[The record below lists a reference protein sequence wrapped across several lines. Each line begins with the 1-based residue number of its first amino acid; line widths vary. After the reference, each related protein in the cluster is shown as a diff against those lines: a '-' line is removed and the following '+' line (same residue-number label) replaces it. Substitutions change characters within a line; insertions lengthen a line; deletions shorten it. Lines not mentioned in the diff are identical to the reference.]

1 MKFKSN
7 SGKTLFMTIIIVFI
21 LVIIGAITYFGIISY
36 PEVFNDI
43 KVKVQQ
49 TFNKN
54 EKNNTSSTSD
64 TTSENNDL
72 KNFFYIF
79 KIRYCFNISFIVTV
93 FYFFYIKNISR
104 WNFYIYY
111 IISFFNCSFIFFIKH
126 NVYCLKCYIICACWI
141 ICKVWWKF
149 NCNFF
154 VYF

>member
-7 SGKTLFMTIIIVFI
+7 SRKTLFMTIIIVFI

-72 KNFFYIF
+72 
-79 KIRYCFNISFIVTV
+79 
-93 FYFFYIKNISR
+93 
-104 WNFYIYY
+104 
-111 IISFFNCSFIFFIKH
+111 
-126 NVYCLKCYIICACWI
+126 
-141 ICKVWWKF
+141 
-149 NCNFF
+149 
-154 VYF
+154 

>member
-1 MKFKSN
+1 MKVID
-7 SGKTLFMTIIIVFI
+7 TIALI

-72 KNFFYIF
+72 
-79 KIRYCFNISFIVTV
+79 
-93 FYFFYIKNISR
+93 
-104 WNFYIYY
+104 
-111 IISFFNCSFIFFIKH
+111 
-126 NVYCLKCYIICACWI
+126 
-141 ICKVWWKF
+141 
-149 NCNFF
+149 
-154 VYF
+154 

>member
-49 TFNKN
+49 TFNK
-54 EKNNTSSTSD
+54 KNNTSSTSD

-72 KNFFYIF
+72 
-79 KIRYCFNISFIVTV
+79 
-93 FYFFYIKNISR
+93 
-104 WNFYIYY
+104 
-111 IISFFNCSFIFFIKH
+111 
-126 NVYCLKCYIICACWI
+126 
-141 ICKVWWKF
+141 
-149 NCNFF
+149 
-154 VYF
+154 

>member
-1 MKFKSN
+1 MKCKSN

-72 KNFFYIF
+72 
-79 KIRYCFNISFIVTV
+79 
-93 FYFFYIKNISR
+93 
-104 WNFYIYY
+104 
-111 IISFFNCSFIFFIKH
+111 
-126 NVYCLKCYIICACWI
+126 
-141 ICKVWWKF
+141 
-149 NCNFF
+149 
-154 VYF
+154 

>member
-54 EKNNTSSTSD
+54 EK
-64 TTSENNDL
+64 TTL
-72 KNFFYIF
+72 VVLQILLVKTMIY
-79 KIRYCFNISFIVTV
+79 KISFIFLILDTV
-93 FYFFYIKNISR
+93 S
-104 WNFYIYY
+104 IYP
-111 IISFFNCSFIFFIKH
+111 
-126 NVYCLKCYIICACWI
+126 LL
-141 ICKVWWKF
+141 
-149 NCNFF
+149 
-154 VYF
+154 

>member
-1 MKFKSN
+1 MPFCGIVIIVNNCAEVDFMKFKSN

-21 LVIIGAITYFGIISY
+21 LVIIGGITYFGIISY

-72 KNFFYIF
+72 
-79 KIRYCFNISFIVTV
+79 
-93 FYFFYIKNISR
+93 
-104 WNFYIYY
+104 
-111 IISFFNCSFIFFIKH
+111 
-126 NVYCLKCYIICACWI
+126 
-141 ICKVWWKF
+141 
-149 NCNFF
+149 
-154 VYF
+154 

>member
-54 EKNNTSSTSD
+54 EKNNTSSTFSVILMASS
-64 TTSENNDL
+64 TVSMFSLFHCPT
-72 KNFFYIF
+72 
-79 KIRYCFNISFIVTV
+79 IV
-93 FYFFYIKNISR
+93 S
-104 WNFYIYY
+104 IYP
-111 IISFFNCSFIFFIKH
+111 
-126 NVYCLKCYIICACWI
+126 LL
-141 ICKVWWKF
+141 
-149 NCNFF
+149 
-154 VYF
+154 